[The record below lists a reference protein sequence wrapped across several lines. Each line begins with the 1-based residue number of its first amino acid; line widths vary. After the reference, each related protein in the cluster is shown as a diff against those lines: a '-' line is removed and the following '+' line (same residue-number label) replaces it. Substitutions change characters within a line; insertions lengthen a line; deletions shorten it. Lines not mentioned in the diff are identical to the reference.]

1 MRISI
6 KIFIDANFFIDDFR
20 WILSFLS
27 VHQATLN
34 EKDGALT
41 RVDLDLRKAQVKADS
56 FIRT

>member
-6 KIFIDANFFIDDFR
+6 KIFIVIFFIDDVR